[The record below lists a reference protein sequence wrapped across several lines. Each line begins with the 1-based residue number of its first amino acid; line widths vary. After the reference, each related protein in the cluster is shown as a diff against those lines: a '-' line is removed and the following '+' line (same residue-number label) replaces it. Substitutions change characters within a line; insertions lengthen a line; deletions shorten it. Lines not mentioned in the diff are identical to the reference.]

1 MSSLRVWTVQVP
13 MRQPFTH
20 AGYHRVST
28 DSLLVRVEVDGVVGW
43 GEGAPRPYVTGESLD
58 SAAAAVS
65 SVDLT
70 GLLELVQRAGFADG
84 VLALDRLDLPLL
96 VGGAL
101 PAPAAA
107 AAVEGALLSVLCRI
121 HGRSFSD
128 VLDALSVPDALRR
141 SAAEPAPITVVM
153 DSARSP
159 EAFLAGLDLGTVPGI
174 KVKAQKD
181 VRATVARVR
190 AVARMVGEGTP
201 ISIDVNGG
209 WTPTDLAA
217 ATGELLD
224 LGLAWIEE
232 PCPAGHWWALRQAAS
247 AGLRIMLDESCS
259 QEREAVLA
267 ARTKA
272 ATHINVRVSKCGGV
286 LPAIRLVRAARELG
300 LAVQLGVQVG
310 EVGPL
315 WAAGRALATHIRGWV
330 SVEAG
335 RQDEWF
341 ERPLSE
347 PPFVVDR
354 LRHRAPPVPGDGL
367 SVEPTEDLMRHAVLT
382 TVRSEG

>member
-1 MSSLRVWTVQVP
+1 
-13 MRQPFTH
+13 
-20 AGYHRVST
+20 
-28 DSLLVRVEVDGVVGW
+28 
-43 GEGAPRPYVTGESLD
+43 
-58 SAAAAVS
+58 
-65 SVDLT
+65 
-70 GLLELVQRAGFADG
+70 
-84 VLALDRLDLPLL
+84 
-96 VGGAL
+96 
-101 PAPAAA
+101 
-107 AAVEGALLSVLCRI
+107 
-121 HGRSFSD
+121 
-128 VLDALSVPDALRR
+128 
-141 SAAEPAPITVVM
+141 
-153 DSARSP
+153 
-159 EAFLAGLDLGTVPGI
+159 
-174 KVKAQKD
+174 
-181 VRATVARVR
+181 
-190 AVARMVGEGTP
+190 
-201 ISIDVNGG
+201 
-209 WTPTDLAA
+209 
-217 ATGELLD
+217 
-224 LGLAWIEE
+224 
-232 PCPAGHWWALRQAAS
+232 
-247 AGLRIMLDESCS
+247 MLDESCS